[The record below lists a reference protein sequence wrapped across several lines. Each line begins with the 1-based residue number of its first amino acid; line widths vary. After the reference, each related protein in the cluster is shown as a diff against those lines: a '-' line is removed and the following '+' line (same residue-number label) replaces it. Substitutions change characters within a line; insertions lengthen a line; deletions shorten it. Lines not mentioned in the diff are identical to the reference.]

1 VYNLA
6 GTVEIAS
13 GSGREVVVEV
23 TRGGEDA
30 ERLQMEIREVDG
42 REALIVR
49 YPEGDV
55 VYPAMGRRS
64 NSQVGVRSD
73 GSFYGDWS
81 FSRSRRVRISGSGR
95 GSEAWADLK
104 ITVPAG
110 GDLAVFLAVGPTVLD
125 GVEGSVLI
133 DAGSGAVR
141 AREGKGEL
149 VVDTGSG
156 EVIVEGFE
164 GELHVDTGSGSVE
177 IHDVMGGDV
186 VIDTGSGSIVGNG
199 VTARSLRMD
208 TGSGLIRVRGVSAPA
223 MVLDTG
229 SGSVDVEL
237 TGDLDDAEI
246 DTGSGSV
253 TVRVPESLGAEVW
266 LDTGSGNVEID
277 LPFEARAVE
286 RDHVRGTLGDGR
298 GRLRIDT
305 GSGRIHL
312 RGG

>member
-13 GSGREVVVEV
+13 GPGREVVVEV
-23 TRGGEDA
+23 TRGGDDGGS
-30 ERLQMEIREVDG
+30 LQMEMREVDG

-49 YPEGDV
+49 YPEGDI
-55 VYPAMGRRS
+55 VYPAMGRGS
-64 NSQVGVRSD
+64 NTEIGVRGD

-81 FSRSRRVRISGSGR
+81 FSRSHRVRISGSGR
-95 GSEAWADLK
+95 GTEAWADLR

-110 GDLAVFLAVGPTVLD
+110 GDLAVFLAVGPTTLD
-125 GVEGSVLI
+125 GVEGSILI
-133 DAGSGAVR
+133 DAGSGAID
-141 AREGKGEL
+141 AREGKGRL
-149 VVDTGSG
+149 SVDTGSG
-156 EVIVEGFE
+156 EVTVMGFE
-164 GELHVDTGSGSVE
+164 GELQVDTGSGNVE
-177 IHDVMGGDV
+177 LADVLGGDV
-186 VIDTGSGSIVGNG
+186 VIDTGSGSIVGSG

-208 TGSGLIRVRGVSAPA
+208 TGSGRIRARGVSAPS

-229 SGSVDVEL
+229 SGSVDLEL

-253 TVRVPESLGAEVW
+253 TVRLPESLGAEVW

-277 LPFEARAVE
+277 VPFEARDVE
-286 RDHVRGTLGDGR
+286 RGYVRGTLGDGR

-312 RGG
+312 TRG